1 MLSDMAKPELRR
13 RLTRLVPALV
23 LPLMLWA
30 CASAPVDEWRSDTE
44 QSLDRADQQRRLADY
59 SGAQKVYERIL
70 TSPADPA
77 DEQAVV
83 RARLGRADCRLNLG
97 MNAAGR
103 LDAQMAL
110 SALRADELDAQASLA
125 PLLAEAEQ
133 LLGDAELAAG
143 RSGVARPHYTRA
155 MELVDSPTE
164 QDLLWYRLYLCA
176 RQENRPDAGEM
187 HSKVRERVR
196 PEYVRLDARF
206 LNVQRALGA
215 PLPELLAAPAQVAT
229 TSASGLHIR
238 SRTTWRAASPRANR
252 DRMTRI
258 NRVTLHHSGTKFDS
272 LSEEATAGQLR
283 SIQRYHQASNGWADI
298 AYHYVID
305 PAGRIWEGRDLRWQ
319 GAHAG
324 NHELNLGNIGVCIL
338 GDYEVQRMSH
348 AQTTSLYRLLQSLRD
363 EHGVPKNAF
372 YTHREIR
379 EANHFGSTL
388 CPGHELTL
396 ALDRFRTSRTGLLAG
411 P

>member
-1 MLSDMAKPELRR
+1 
-13 RLTRLVPALV
+13 
-23 LPLMLWA
+23 
-30 CASAPVDEWRSDTE
+30 
-44 QSLDRADQQRRLADY
+44 
-59 SGAQKVYERIL
+59 
-70 TSPADPA
+70 
-77 DEQAVV
+77 
-83 RARLGRADCRLNLG
+83 
-97 MNAAGR
+97 
-103 LDAQMAL
+103 
-110 SALRADELDAQASLA
+110 
-125 PLLAEAEQ
+125 
-133 LLGDAELAAG
+133 
-143 RSGVARPHYTRA
+143 
-155 MELVDSPTE
+155 
-164 QDLLWYRLYLCA
+164 
-176 RQENRPDAGEM
+176 
-187 HSKVRERVR
+187 
-196 PEYVRLDARF
+196 
-206 LNVQRALGA
+206 
-215 PLPELLAAPAQVAT
+215 
-229 TSASGLHIR
+229 
-238 SRTTWRAASPRANR
+238 
-252 DRMTRI
+252 MTRI